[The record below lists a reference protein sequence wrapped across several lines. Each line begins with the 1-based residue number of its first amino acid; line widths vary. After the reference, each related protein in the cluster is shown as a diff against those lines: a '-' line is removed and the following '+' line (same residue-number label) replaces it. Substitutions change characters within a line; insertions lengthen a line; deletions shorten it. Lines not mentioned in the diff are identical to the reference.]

1 MVANTLKNV
10 SSPTHSYGTEEGQLY
25 HQLFAISPDGT
36 RIAYDRCGSGP
47 ALVLLHGGGG
57 SRQEWHH
64 TGYVHRLRDHFTVIS
79 LDLRGH
85 GESDLPTDPSA
96 YTIEKMEQ
104 DIVAVVDACRI
115 GHFTLWGMSYGGK
128 VGRYLSVHS
137 SRVDKFI
144 MLGTPL
150 GPGVS
155 GELRQAAIDF
165 CAHWQPIIQALQQGK
180 LDAASLAPGDQE
192 TLRSLNV
199 PAMMGW
205 VQAMLDWPEVAPSD
219 FRCPTLFLVGS
230 EDMHAI
236 ESLKSYETSIPES
249 LLQVQ
254 VIQGVDHDELFEAVD
269 KILPILLEFSHNN

>member
-10 SSPTHSYGTEEGQLY
+10 SNPTHSSGTEEGQLY
-25 HQLFAISPDGT
+25 HPLFAISPDST

-57 SRQEWHH
+57 SRQEWHQV
-64 TGYVHRLRDHFTVIS
+64 GYVHRLRDHFTVIS
-79 LDLRGH
+79 LDLR
-85 GESDLPTDPSA
+85 
-96 YTIEKMEQ
+96 
-104 DIVAVVDACRI
+104 
-115 GHFTLWGMSYGGK
+115 
-128 VGRYLSVHS
+128 
-137 SRVDKFI
+137 
-144 MLGTPL
+144 
-150 GPGVS
+150 
-155 GELRQAAIDF
+155 QAAIDC
-165 CAHWQPIIQALQQGK
+165 CAHWQPIIQALQQDK

-249 LLQVQ
+249 LLQFQ
-254 VIQGVDHDELFEAVD
+254 VIKGVDHDELFEAVD
-269 KILPILLEFSHNN
+269 KILPILLKFSHNNCTFQE